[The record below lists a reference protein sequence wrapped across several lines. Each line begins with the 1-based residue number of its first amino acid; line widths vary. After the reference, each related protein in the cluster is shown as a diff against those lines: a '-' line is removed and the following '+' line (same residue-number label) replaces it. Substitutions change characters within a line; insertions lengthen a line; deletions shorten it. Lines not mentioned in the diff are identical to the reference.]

1 MANLPA
7 QEALPGFR
15 PVASR
20 RSTQLHWDD
29 IPAISGLATEPL
41 SSTTVLPSML
51 RPIPCQKPYHAI
63 SGVSSMHSI
72 VQGGRML
79 HHDLLLHLRFQTAQ
93 AGHEYVLRRHYML
106 HFQHQAPEFLIVFCH
121 RPLLPQLE

>member
-1 MANLPA
+1 MNLLFHATVLLQIANLPA

-29 IPAISGLATEPL
+29 VPAIFGLATEPL
-41 SSTTVLPSML
+41 SSATVLPSMM
-51 RPIPCQKPYHAI
+51 RPIPCRKQYCTI
-63 SGVSSMHSI
+63 SGVSSMHGI
-72 VQGGRML
+72 VQGRML

-93 AGHEYVLRRHYML
+93 VSHEYVLR
-106 HFQHQAPEFLIVFCH
+106 
-121 RPLLPQLE
+121 

>member
-1 MANLPA
+1 MADLPA

-15 PVASR
+15 PVSSR

-29 IPAISGLATEPL
+29 VPAIFGLATEPL
-41 SSTTVLPSML
+41 SSATVLPSML
-51 RPIPCQKPYHAI
+51 RPISRRKPYCAI
-63 SGVSSMHSI
+63 SGVSSMHGI

-93 AGHEYVLRRHYML
+93 VSHEYVLR
-106 HFQHQAPEFLIVFCH
+106 
-121 RPLLPQLE
+121 

>member
-7 QEALPGFR
+7 QEALPDFR

-29 IPAISGLATEPL
+29 VPAIFGLTTEPL
-41 SSTTVLPSML
+41 SSATVLPSML
-51 RPIPCQKPYHAI
+51 RPIPCRKPDDAI

-72 VQGGRML
+72 VQGGWML

-93 AGHEYVLRRHYML
+93 VGHEYVLRRHYVL
-106 HFQHQAPEFLIVFCH
+106 HFQHRAPEFLVVLRH
-121 RPLLPQLE
+121 RPSLPQIK

>member
-1 MANLPA
+1 MADLPA

-15 PVASR
+15 PVSSR

-29 IPAISGLATEPL
+29 VPAIFGLATEPL
-41 SSTTVLPSML
+41 SSATMLSSML
-51 RPIPCQKPYHAI
+51 QPIPCRKPYRAI

-93 AGHEYVLRRHYML
+93 VGHEYVL
-106 HFQHQAPEFLIVFCH
+106 C
-121 RPLLPQLE
+121 

>member
-1 MANLPA
+1 MNLLLHRIVLLRMANLPA

-29 IPAISGLATEPL
+29 VPAIFGLATEPL
-41 SSTTVLPSML
+41 SSATVLPSML
-51 RPIPCQKPYHAI
+51 RPIPRQKPYRAI
-63 SGVSSMHSI
+63 SRVSSMHGI
-72 VQGGRML
+72 VQGGQML

-93 AGHEYVLRRHYML
+93 VSHEYVLR
-106 HFQHQAPEFLIVFCH
+106 
-121 RPLLPQLE
+121 